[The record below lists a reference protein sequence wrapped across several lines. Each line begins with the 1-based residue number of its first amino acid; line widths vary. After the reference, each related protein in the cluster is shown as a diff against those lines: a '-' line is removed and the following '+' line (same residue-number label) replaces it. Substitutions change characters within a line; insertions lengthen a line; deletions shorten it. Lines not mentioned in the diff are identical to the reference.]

1 MTPEQFCYWMQGFV
15 ELSGGSP
22 PTTEQWDSWELLGGT
37 ADGNHLQQVFNKV
50 TAPVRQGPSQPI
62 VDPSKVNQ
70 FDRANPWANPT
81 PFDDRIIC

>member
-22 PTTEQWDSWELLGGT
+22 PTTEQWDSI
-37 ADGNHLQQVFNKV
+37 GNHLQQVFNKV
-50 TAPVRQGPSQPI
+50 TAPVRQGPTQPI

>member
-15 ELSGGSP
+15 ELGGGSP
-22 PTTEQWDSWELLGGT
+22 PTTEQWDSIGK
-37 ADGNHLQQVFNKV
+37 HLQQVFNKV
-50 TAPVRQGPSQPI
+50 TPPVRQSPNAPK

-70 FDRANPWANPT
+70 FDRQNPWSNPT